1 VPLSSSTSIMQQ
13 VLIGPI
19 EPEVLFATL
28 TDPDLTPFFFNL
40 CSFKCDAL
48 EPGAPYTL
56 VAGDTLMAEGV
67 VLEYQPPANL
77 LITFQQRWDD
87 AIKDLPSRVRFFVQA
102 RPPLCELSVI
112 NEGLTEGSALNA
124 DLNDSWVLMTSAL
137 KTLVETGRALPLQP
151 EDAETEPVAIV
162 T

>member
-1 VPLSSSTSIMQQ
+1 VPLTSSTSIMQQ

-19 EPEVLFATL
+19 EPEVLFAAL
-28 TDPDLTPFFFNL
+28 TDPELTPFFFNL
-40 CSFKCDAL
+40 CSFQCDAV

-56 VAGDTLMAEGV
+56 VANDTVMAEGV
-67 VLEYQPPANL
+67 VVEFQPPVNL

-87 AIKDLPSRVRFFVQA
+87 EIKDPPSRVRFFVQA

-112 NEGLTEGSALNA
+112 NDRLTEGSALNSE
-124 DLNDSWVLMTSAL
+124 LNDSWVLFTSAL
-137 KTLVETGRALPLQP
+137 KTLVEAGRALPLEP
-151 EDAETEPVAIV
+151 EEAEAEPVA